1 MYESSGS
8 HFFRSTTGIRS
19 RPSTLDKS
27 RLIVTFLTNLG
38 YTWIS
43 CSFKLVL
50 EGKPYKEIPEWVIK
64 IEVLRKAFL
73 NSFTLVESEENIL
86 GQVRTLG
93 NSQKVMRANF
103 LQSDRLFSISK
114 FGSFKNPF
122 ATNTSPS
129 EFYFICRRFISV
141 GKNKKVISMSYGCS
155 TSCWKGQQ
163 WMRLD
168 MILTMRKHISQ
179 IKHISW
185 LRELLPP

>member
-1 MYESSGS
+1 MNFQQFEKQDSFRHILKGSASMYESSGS

-38 YTWIS
+38 YTWIL

-73 NSFTLVESEENIL
+73 NSFALVESKEKIL

-114 FGSFKNPF
+114 FGSFNCKFCN
-122 ATNTSPS
+122 
-129 EFYFICRRFISV
+129 FYV
-141 GKNKKVISMSYGCS
+141 KNKPKSEIFNDKKY
-155 TSCWKGQQ
+155 W
-163 WMRLD
+163 
-168 MILTMRKHISQ
+168 
-179 IKHISW
+179 
-185 LRELLPP
+185 